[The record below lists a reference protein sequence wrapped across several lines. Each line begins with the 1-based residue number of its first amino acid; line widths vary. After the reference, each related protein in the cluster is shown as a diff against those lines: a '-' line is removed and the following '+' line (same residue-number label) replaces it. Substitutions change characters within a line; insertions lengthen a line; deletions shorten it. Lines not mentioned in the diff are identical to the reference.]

1 MAETHHPTLEEQ
13 QAAIDAFW
21 SWWRDE
27 GAELLDR
34 VFTGQEQADVM
45 GLVHPKIVAIA
56 EQLQWEFTPGF
67 DGARHALTVT
77 AAGAELRGVARRWFE
92 AAPDADDVWAFSEF
106 RRPAQDLDVKINYE
120 GVYVQLSETTVL
132 YQRRNSLVDIAVY
145 NPAFNEFDDDAIVT
159 RLGFLLLD
167 KTLGELNVDMW
178 IGAIEFVRETPDDAV
193 PISEFTDVL
202 HDLTS
207 EFPLIGNRNWQV
219 AEAMVD
225 DHPIIIRVLPP
236 LVTLAA
242 PLFETHVAVAFAYDA
257 HETGLPRDEETMQAL
272 GSIEDALDS
281 AVANDGRCVAIETG
295 QGQRLMHFYVDSSS
309 EVIQRMEEV
318 LALWDRGNVN
328 LVPSFDPGWEEV
340 SHLRF

>member
-1 MAETHHPTLEEQ
+1 
-13 QAAIDAFW
+13 
-21 SWWRDE
+21 
-27 GAELLDR
+27 
-34 VFTGQEQADVM
+34 
-45 GLVHPKIVAIA
+45 
-56 EQLQWEFTPGF
+56 
-67 DGARHALTVT
+67 
-77 AAGAELRGVARRWFE
+77 
-92 AAPDADDVWAFSEF
+92 
-106 RRPAQDLDVKINYE
+106 
-120 GVYVQLSETTVL
+120 
-132 YQRRNSLVDIAVY
+132 
-145 NPAFNEFDDDAIVT
+145 
-159 RLGFLLLD
+159 
-167 KTLGELNVDMW
+167 
-178 IGAIEFVRETPDDAV
+178 
-193 PISEFTDVL
+193 
-202 HDLTS
+202 
-207 EFPLIGNRNWQV
+207 
-219 AEAMVD
+219 MVD

>member
-1 MAETHHPTLEEQ
+1 
-13 QAAIDAFW
+13 
-21 SWWRDE
+21 
-27 GAELLDR
+27 
-34 VFTGQEQADVM
+34 
-45 GLVHPKIVAIA
+45 
-56 EQLQWEFTPGF
+56 
-67 DGARHALTVT
+67 
-77 AAGAELRGVARRWFE
+77 LRGVARRWFE

-106 RRPAQDLDVKINYE
+106 RRPAPDLDVKINYE

-145 NPAFNEFDDDAIVT
+145 NPAFNEFDDDSIVT

-167 KTLGELNVDMW
+167 KTLGELNVEMW
-178 IGAIEFVRETPDDAV
+178 IGAIEFVRENPDDAV

-207 EFPLIGNRNWQV
+207 EFPLVGNRNWQV

-295 QGQRLMHFYVDSSS
+295 QGQRLMHFYVDNNS
-309 EVIQRMEEV
+309 EAIQRMEEV